1 MTLLLSF
8 LLASRWAVAVV
19 AADPND
25 TDLAQNLSGVLE
37 AQVTELSGSSVVASE
52 ELRAKLG
59 LQGRGILGCVGEVA
73 CLQKAGGALGIDR
86 MIVVIVSRGVGDEY
100 VLDMKLVDVSNG
112 SFIGNDLKHPK
123 GVEALIRDA
132 RDVVDGFVSG
142 KKPVAVTP
150 VPPPNPPPPQ
160 PASPPRRWL
169 PLTVGGVG
177 LVMAGTGLALALSV
191 GGDYDNLKKTCAPAC
206 QESQYSSLRT
216 REHVGDVLMVLGAA
230 AVAGGAV
237 WYFLQPSAP
246 DSRRAWIAPAPNGLV
261 IGGAF

>member
-86 MIVVIVSRGVGDEY
+86 LIVVIVSRGVGDEY
-100 VLDMKLVDVSNG
+100 VLDMKLVDVSSG
-112 SFIGNDLKHPK
+112 SFISSDLKHP
-123 GVEALIRDA
+123 
-132 RDVVDGFVSG
+132 
-142 KKPVAVTP
+142 
-150 VPPPNPPPPQ
+150 
-160 PASPPRRWL
+160 
-169 PLTVGGVG
+169 
-177 LVMAGTGLALALSV
+177 
-191 GGDYDNLKKTCAPAC
+191 
-206 QESQYSSLRT
+206 
-216 REHVGDVLMVLGAA
+216 
-230 AVAGGAV
+230 
-237 WYFLQPSAP
+237 
-246 DSRRAWIAPAPNGLV
+246 
-261 IGGAF
+261 